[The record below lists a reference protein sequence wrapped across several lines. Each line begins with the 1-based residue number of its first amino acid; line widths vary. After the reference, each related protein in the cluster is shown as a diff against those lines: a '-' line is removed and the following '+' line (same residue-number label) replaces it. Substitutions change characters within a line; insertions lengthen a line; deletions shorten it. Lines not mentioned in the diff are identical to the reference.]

1 MNIVELVRKQV
12 QGCKELLGV
21 FQKERQLYQT
31 SSSVSQE
38 VIMGFLKKKEELVGV
53 FDQQKEIQRQA
64 AESGVAG
71 ADDYKLNLRELAG
84 LLEQLLVI
92 DQENEKLL
100 RNMLSQAGHPA
111 RERAIPFA
119 SASAAPRP
127 RPALMQQLP
136 FFPGMA
142 ARPQTLSRPLA
153 AAASVPSPAAS
164 ASMPPPAQPAGL
176 RRAPSSQLRQY
187 ASAASLTVRYA

>member
-64 AESGVAG
+64 VESGESG
-71 ADDYKLNLRELAG
+71 KDEYKFNLRELAG

-100 RNMLSQAGHPA
+100 RNLLSQSGRPA
-111 RERAIPFA
+111 CRERSLPLGCAT
-119 SASAAPRP
+119 SVPRP

-142 ARPQTLSRPLA
+142 ARPQTMSRPLTAVA
-153 AAASVPSPAAS
+153 APQAAQAS
-164 ASMPPPAQPAGL
+164 TPPPAAPAGL

-187 ASAASLTVRYA
+187 SSAASLTVRYA